1 MILMSA
7 RMAEAGIGWRIN
19 DGSQCPIYRV
29 PGQLVLSVYT
39 TESERKTIA
48 NFRQWCRSVGIERS
62 LVNNV
67 RLFKCQKATH
77 QSRIATIYRE
87 QTAIFNKV
95 FLCI

>member
-1 MILMSA
+1 MM
-7 RMAEAGIGWRIN
+7 G
-19 DGSQCPIYRV
+19 P
-29 PGQLVLSVYT
+29 SVQFIESLDSWYCLYT
-39 TESERKTIA
+39 TESQRKTIA